1 MVVLAFMNLFRDL
14 LKFLKI
20 ISIQKFHFG
29 EENMRIWYD
38 YMLFAETEFWKEMI
52 LAMVCRNSLGITV

>member
-1 MVVLAFMNLFRDL
+1 MPSSDETGTEKLKYHSTMVVLAFMNLFRDL

-29 EENMRIWYD
+29 EENMRI
-38 YMLFAETEFWKEMI
+38 
-52 LAMVCRNSLGITV
+52 